1 MDAKGRYLTLTPTY
15 AEKVNIL
22 SFGSHIQSH
31 PAVDARH
38 LHRELEGHA
47 GPGRHHVLRQ
57 ARLNVGF
64 TKSSISHF
72 EIFIPRRLY
81 EDSLIRFLF
90 SIKTPLKSTRYSSR
104 INFAVDCPMDFHK
117 FPFDK
122 QVVIAKEIMT
132 RMTMMML
139 LQVCQVKMTSFSQ
152 PAKVPSL
159 S

>member
-1 MDAKGRYLTLTPTY
+1 M
-15 AEKVNIL
+15 
-22 SFGSHIQSH
+22 
-31 PAVDARH
+31 
-38 LHRELEGHA
+38 
-47 GPGRHHVLRQ
+47 
-57 ARLNVGF
+57 
-64 TKSSISHF
+64 
-72 EIFIPRRLY
+72 
-81 EDSLIRFLF
+81 
-90 SIKTPLKSTRYSSR
+90 
-104 INFAVDCPMDFHK
+104 NFDVACDMDFYN

>member
-1 MDAKGRYLTLTPTY
+1 MR
-15 AEKVNIL
+15 
-22 SFGSHIQSH
+22 
-31 PAVDARH
+31 
-38 LHRELEGHA
+38 
-47 GPGRHHVLRQ
+47 GPGDTMYFVKHVSMWVSPNHQFHILK
-57 ARLNVGF
+57 F
-64 TKSSISHF
+64 SSISHF